1 MSHAD
6 HEYEP
11 ESPEGNMTAQRIVII
26 GGGLAGAKA
35 AVALKD
41 GGFEG
46 SLTIVGDEPHPPYER
61 PPLSKEYLQG
71 GSEADDMLVVP
82 TAWYDE
88 HDVSRIEGIAAD
100 RIDRTAHEVHLED
113 GRDLPYDALIIATG
127 AKPRRLD
134 IPGKELALTL
144 RYLEDS
150 DALKAAYADAS
161 TVVIIGGGWIG
172 LETAAAARAAGAE
185 TVVLERES
193 LPLHHVLGDELAEYF
208 ADLHRRNGVDV
219 RTAVSVDSIS
229 GAGPFVVHTDGG
241 DIEADVVVMGVG
253 AAPRIDL
260 PDAAGLDVDN
270 GVVVD
275 ETFRTSDPDI
285 YAVGDVANAHNTVR
299 GESLRVEHWD
309 NAIRQGEAVAKV
321 ILGEAATYDWQP
333 YFFSDQF
340 DLGMEYVG
348 RSSATDT
355 VVIRGD
361 KSSGEFIVFWLADGR
376 VTAGMNV
383 NVWDVNDDL
392 RALIGHHVDPD
403 RLVDP
408 DVPLAEVSDGTQD

>member
-1 MSHAD
+1 M
-6 HEYEP
+6 
-11 ESPEGNMTAQRIVII
+11 SPEHIVII

-71 GSEADDMLVVP
+71 SSEADDMLVVP
-82 TAWYDE
+82 TTWYDQ
-88 HDVSRIEGIAAD
+88 HGVTRLQGVAAE
-100 RIDRTAHEVHLED
+100 RIDREAMQVHLAE
-113 GRDLPYDALIIATG
+113 GQQLAYDALIIATG
-127 AKPRRLD
+127 ASPRRLD

-144 RYLEDS
+144 RHLEDS
-150 DALKAAYADAS
+150 DVLKAAYADAS

-172 LETAAAARAAGAE
+172 LETAAAARAAGVD
-185 TVVLERES
+185 TILLEREP
-193 LPLHHVLGDELAEYF
+193 LPLQQILGDELAGYF
-208 ADLHRRNGVDV
+208 ADLHRRNGVDL
-219 RTAVSVDSIS
+219 RTSSSVESIS
-229 GAGPFVVHTDGG
+229 GSGPYVVRTDGG

-253 AAPRIDL
+253 AAPRTEL
-260 PDAAGLDVDN
+260 AERAGLATDN
-270 GVVVD
+270 GVSVD
-275 ETFRTSDPDI
+275 ESFRTSDSAI
-285 YAVGDVANAHNTVR
+285 YAVGDVANAYNVAR

-309 NAIRQGEAVAKV
+309 NAIRQGEAAAKV
-321 ILGEAATYDWQP
+321 ILGAEVTYDWQP

-348 RSSATDT
+348 RSSPSDQ

-361 KSSGEFIVFWLADGR
+361 KSSGEFIAFWVGDGR
-376 VTAGMNV
+376 VAAAMNV
-383 NVWDVNDDL
+383 NVWDVNDEL
-392 RALIGHHVDPD
+392 RALIGRRVDHE

-408 DVPLAEVSDGTQD
+408 DVPFAEVADDE

>member
-1 MSHAD
+1 
-6 HEYEP
+6 
-11 ESPEGNMTAQRIVII
+11 MTAQRIVII

-193 LPLHHVLGDELAEYF
+193 GCRVKRGCCRA
-208 ADLHRRNGVDV
+208 ARRAV
-219 RTAVSVDSIS
+219 RA
-229 GAGPFVVHTDGG
+229 FW
-241 DIEADVVVMGVG
+241 
-253 AAPRIDL
+253 R
-260 PDAAGLDVDN
+260 
-270 GVVVD
+270 
-275 ETFRTSDPDI
+275 
-285 YAVGDVANAHNTVR
+285 
-299 GESLRVEHWD
+299 
-309 NAIRQGEAVAKV
+309 
-321 ILGEAATYDWQP
+321 
-333 YFFSDQF
+333 
-340 DLGMEYVG
+340 
-348 RSSATDT
+348 RSMT
-355 VVIRGD
+355 R
-361 KSSGEFIVFWLADGR
+361 
-376 VTAGMNV
+376 
-383 NVWDVNDDL
+383 
-392 RALIGHHVDPD
+392 
-403 RLVDP
+403 
-408 DVPLAEVSDGTQD
+408 